1 MSHPHTAPRASRLL
15 TSLVLGIALVGM
27 LAFVA
32 PESRAEDTAPESPAV
47 PLRVR
52 ASTPAELSRIVDQGI
67 AAAIAKADV
76 EAAPRSSD
84 AEFLR
89 RIHLDLV
96 GSVPSATETRRF
108 LADKS
113 PDKRNRVIE
122 ELLASEDHA
131 AHFAVVW
138 FKTLT
143 GLTPGA
149 RGQGNAGQGG
159 RYVQGK
165 PGEMFVGWLTE
176 QMAENRPYNEFV
188 YDLLTAAGRSDE
200 NGATGFVARWSENV
214 NNLASAASKTF
225 LGTRIQCAQCHDH
238 IYEEDWKQKDF
249 KGMAAFFATMRA
261 ERAPEYR
268 ELQQLRRK
276 MEEERVKQRQA
287 KQPGADV
294 DDLGQGDGMDAPG
307 GDAPSNDGGEM
318 DAPESGAKRPPA
330 RTRTGPYAGMSPKEL
345 REAMQKLQGART
357 TLIISDATPGS
368 RDMIRAKQ
376 QMERIARRNNGT
388 LPERI
393 RSRLELFATA
403 PKFWL
408 DTEVQDV
415 PGIPRRL
422 LLARWITSD
431 NNKAF
436 AQTIVNRYW
445 GYFTGRGFVD
455 PVDDFN
461 SFNEASHPQLLD
473 HLAEDFVRN
482 GFDLKRLIRVI
493 VGTEAYQRSSRW
505 TSEEVPESQLYA
517 KAPVRQLT
525 TEQLYHA
532 LMRATGIDD
541 QMKRGNRGAARR
553 IQQAIFSVFSF
564 VFDDDEGKEEQDFE
578 GSIPQGLFLMNGELM
593 QQAVAARR
601 GSMLERLL
609 RIEKDPAKRVEQLYL
624 AAYSRFPESKERKA
638 AVRFLGS
645 AGGEAQAYEDFFWA
659 LLNSAEFMTNH

>member
-1 MSHPHTAPRASRLL
+1 MRHTRTAPHPSRLP
-15 TSLVLGIALVGM
+15 TGLVLVIALIGM
-27 LAFVA
+27 LALVA
-32 PESRAEDTAPESPAV
+32 PETRAEDAVAEPPAA

-52 ASTPAELSRIVDQGI
+52 ASTPAELSRIVDAGI
-67 AAAIAKADV
+67 AADLAKAGL

-96 GSVPSATETRRF
+96 GSVPTAEEARRF
-108 LADKS
+108 LADNS
-113 PDKRNRVIE
+113 PDKRGRAIE

-138 FKTLT
+138 FQTLT

-149 RGQGNAGQGG
+149 RGQGNNGQGG

-165 PGEMFVGWLTE
+165 PGEMFVSWLTR

-188 YDLLTAAGRSDE
+188 YDMLTASGRSDE

-214 NNLASAASKTF
+214 NNLASEASKTF

-268 ELQQLRRK
+268 ELRQLRRR
-276 MEEERVKQRQA
+276 MEEDRIKQREA
-287 KQPGADV
+287 GKARGAG
-294 DDLGQGDGMDAPG
+294 DDSDQGDGMDGPG
-307 GDAPSNDGGEM
+307 MDGGEM
-318 DAPESGAKRPPA
+318 SAPDSDAKKPRAGRRAN
-330 RTRTGPYAGMSPKEL
+330 PYAGMSPQEM
-345 REAMQKLQGART
+345 RAAMQKLQGART
-357 TLIISDATPGS
+357 TLVISDATPGA
-368 RDMIRAKQ
+368 RDLARAKMQ
-376 QMERIARRNNGT
+376 LERLARRNDGVV
-388 LPERI
+388 PERA
-393 RSRLELFATA
+393 RARFELIATA
-403 PKFWL
+403 PKFWM
-408 DTEVQDV
+408 DTKVEDV

-422 LLARWITSD
+422 LLARWVTAAD
-431 NNKAF
+431 NEAF
-436 AQTIVNRYW
+436 AKTVVNRYW

-461 SFNEASHPQLLD
+461 SFNDPSHPELLN
-473 HLAEDFVRN
+473 HMAEDFVRN

-493 VGTEAYQRSSRW
+493 VGTETYQRTSRW
-505 TSEEVPESQLYA
+505 IGDEQPESRYYA

-525 TEQLYHA
+525 TGQLYHA
-532 LMRATGIDD
+532 LLRATGIDA
-541 QMKRGNRGAARR
+541 QMKRGNRRAARR
-553 IQQAIFSVFSF
+553 IQQAIFSVFTF

-578 GSIPQGLFLMNGELM
+578 GSIPQGLFLMNGQLM

-601 GSMLERLL
+601 GSMLDRLL
-609 RIEKDPAKRVEQLYL
+609 RTKQDPAARVEQLYL
-624 AAYSRFPESKERKA
+624 AAYSRFPKPKERRA
-638 AVRFLGS
+638 AVEYLKQ
-645 AGGEAQAYEDFFWA
+645 AGGDTAAYEDFFWA